1 MMIGCDVTLGI
12 CNLCKQHKHPTFQ
25 SAEKPTSQ
33 TPTARRVMPTNTH
46 KHPVRISISR
56 VLLDTNPRISVD
68 KHKQPVALMSPTQT
82 PKRTSQ
88 TPTDVFDL
96 PFDI

>member
-1 MMIGCDVTLGI
+1 
-12 CNLCKQHKHPTFQ
+12 
-25 SAEKPTSQ
+25 
-33 TPTARRVMPTNTH
+33 MPTNTH